1 MGKGMQKY
9 MKRAFIILAVAAA
22 AIAAA
27 LSLFSYLLAGAA
39 FSAERGTVYR
49 IAGAVTDD
57 YPEAVS
63 RIGTALT
70 GGGDAQSGMEALS
83 AYGYDNDRPMWDM
96 PEYRRLALAGIG
108 ISAAAGAL
116 IFLGGT
122 AVIICHNRKKSSAE
136 AAVMDML
143 DRCASGDFSFI
154 EDGALNTF
162 ENDLVSDQLKKIGR
176 AMKLRSDAL
185 DAERDST
192 KTLVTDISH
201 QLKTPVSALKSC
213 FSVYSVSESESERA
227 EFISRC
233 NAQIDRLESLAG
245 SLISIS
251 RLETGM
257 IEPKAERVSMTQ
269 LLIDAVN
276 SVYYSALKKNIEIDT
291 EEFQDTAVTADKKW
305 TAEAIANILDNA
317 VKYSPSESTIKI
329 RVMKLYSFVRIE
341 IEDHGIGIPKDERN
355 KVFSR
360 FYRGTAEEVK
370 NNEGSGV
377 GLYLSR
383 RIIESTGG
391 TVSHRPAPHKGTI
404 FTVQLLLA

>member
-1 MGKGMQKY
+1 
-9 MKRAFIILAVAAA
+9 
-22 AIAAA
+22 
-27 LSLFSYLLAGAA
+27 
-39 FSAERGTVYR
+39 
-49 IAGAVTDD
+49 
-57 YPEAVS
+57 
-63 RIGTALT
+63 
-70 GGGDAQSGMEALS
+70 
-83 AYGYDNDRPMWDM
+83 
-96 PEYRRLALAGIG
+96 
-108 ISAAAGAL
+108 
-116 IFLGGT
+116 
-122 AVIICHNRKKSSAE
+122 
-136 AAVMDML
+136 
-143 DRCASGDFSFI
+143 
-154 EDGALNTF
+154 
-162 ENDLVSDQLKKIGR
+162 
-176 AMKLRSDAL
+176 
-185 DAERDST
+185 
-192 KTLVTDISH
+192 
-201 QLKTPVSALKSC
+201 
-213 FSVYSVSESESERA
+213 
-227 EFISRC
+227 
-233 NAQIDRLESLAG
+233 
-245 SLISIS
+245 
-251 RLETGM
+251 M

-317 VKYSPSESTIKI
+317 VKYSPSESTIEI

-341 IEDHGIGIPKDERN
+341 IGDHGIGIPKDERN